1 MPIYEYSCTDCAQK
15 FEKMR
20 PMSKADAAIAC
31 PKCGGAHT
39 SRGLSLFAAFSH
51 GDNGTSHAVAGG
63 GGCQG
68 CASGACGSCG
78 HHH

>member
-1 MPIYEYSCTDCAQK
+1 MPIYEYSCEDCTQT

-31 PKCGGAHT
+31 PKCGGEHT
-39 SRGLSLFAAFSH
+39 ARGLSRFAAFSH
-51 GDNGTSHAVAGG
+51 GDNGASHAVAGN

-68 CASGACGSCG
+68 CGSHSCGSC